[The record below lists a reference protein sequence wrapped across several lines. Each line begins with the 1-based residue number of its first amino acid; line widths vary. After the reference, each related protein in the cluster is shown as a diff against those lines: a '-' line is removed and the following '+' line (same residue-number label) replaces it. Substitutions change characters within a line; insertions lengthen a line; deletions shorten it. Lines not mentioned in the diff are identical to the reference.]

1 MIKTIIFKAS
11 AAAIIGGSVLGCLQ
25 DKAGDAKRPELPN
38 IIFLF
43 TDDQVDNSLGAMGHP
58 VIKTPNLDRL
68 LTQGVW
74 FSNTYIATPICSP
87 SRVSLFTGMHERKHE
102 VGFTNSYQLSEG
114 QWSHTY
120 PALLRD
126 NGYYTGFVG
135 KFGVEYY
142 TFKGKAN
149 EKFDFWYGHDG
160 WTQFFPKDFNAQSSI
175 PYHEAKEDII
185 TYIMGE
191 GIESFLE
198 TVNDNRPFCLSV
210 SFNVPHGSQK
220 QTMYTTQERWQ
231 RGLDYRWTELLR
243 PANENPRLKGHPFYD
258 TLYRDGSV
266 TLPEDCCTDPY
277 QYIPKHILDQDH
289 TRRAWLYKYNYDPQA
304 NYENLIRYYQI
315 ISGMDHIIGN
325 MVKSLEEKGLSE
337 NTVII
342 FASDHGLING
352 EYGMGGKALLYDLA
366 VKTPCFVYD
375 PRLPESKRGRK
386 VEELVSSLDIT
397 STILDYAGIRQ
408 PEIMDGRS
416 LLPLVKEEK
425 VEWRNDIFLE
435 SLYTGQGNP
444 FMEGV
449 REGKWKY
456 IRFFVHGK
464 EGHTEADLNF
474 GNRKPDFEQLFNLEE
489 DPTEHNNLISA
500 YEGKEF
506 LDNLRKKCAVYSSD
520 LNKER
525 QLYMEQHEIVPKKK

>member
-1 MIKTIIFKAS
+1 MNSIIYKTFAI
-11 AAAIIGGSVLGCLQ
+11 AIIGVSIIGCAEN
-25 DKAGDAKRPELPN
+25 KVKDAEKSERPN

-43 TDDQVDNSLGAMGHP
+43 TDDQSDRTLSSMGHP
-58 VIKTPNLDRL
+58 VIKTPNLDNL

-74 FSNTYIATPICSP
+74 FSNTYIATPICAP
-87 SRVSLFTGMHERKHE
+87 SRVCLFTGMHERKHE

-114 QWSHTY
+114 QWEQTY

-142 TFKGKAN
+142 TFKGKAD

-160 WTQFFPKDFNAQSSI
+160 WTQFFPKDFHARSSI
-175 PYHEAKEDII
+175 PYHGAEEDII

-198 TVNDNRPFCLSV
+198 TVNQDQPFCLSV

-231 RGLDYRWTELLR
+231 RGLNFRWTELLR
-243 PANENPRLKGHPFYD
+243 PANENTRLKGHPFYD

-266 TLPEDCCTDPY
+266 VLPEDFLTDPY
-277 QYIPKHILDQDH
+277 QHIPRRILNQDH
-289 TRRAWLYKYNYDPQA
+289 TRASSLYKYNYHPQA

-315 ISGMDHIIGN
+315 ISGLDHVIGN
-325 MVKSLEEKGLSE
+325 MVQSLEERGLLD

-342 FASDHGLING
+342 YASDHGLLDG
-352 EYGMGGKALLYDLA
+352 EYGMGGKALLYDRV
-366 VKTPCFVYD
+366 VKIPCFVYD
-375 PRLPESKRGRK
+375 PRLPENKRGRK

-397 STILDYAGIRQ
+397 STILDYAGISQ
-408 PEIMDGRS
+408 PDVMDGQS
-416 LLPLVKEEK
+416 LLPLVKGEE
-425 VEWRNDIFLE
+425 VEWRKDIFLE

-444 FMEGV
+444 FIEGI
-449 REGKWKY
+449 RYGNWKY
-456 IRFFVHGK
+456 IRFYVPEK
-464 EGHTEADLNF
+464 EGHTEEDLDF
-474 GNRKPDFEQLFNLEE
+474 ENRQPDFEQLFNLEH
-489 DPTEHNNLISA
+489 DPTEHNNLISK
-500 YEGKEF
+500 YEGTEWLEKMR
-506 LDNLRKKCAVYSSD
+506 NKCAGYSAD
-520 LNKER
+520 LNIKRKAYIEKNEVV
-525 QLYMEQHEIVPKKK
+525 LKNN